1 MANIQPLL
9 SWCQKAG
16 CPCRAEEAMA
26 GYTTFRIGGP
36 AQLLILPQ
44 NKEQLAEVI
53 KIAGQHKIPVHFIG
67 NGSNLLAADQGV
79 EGAVIC
85 LANPHFGEEPVLLEH
100 NRVFCTA
107 GVKLAS
113 LCRFALK
120 HSLTGLEFA
129 YGIPGA
135 VGGAVYMNAG
145 AYGGEIKDV
154 ILWAEHLDHN
164 GKAGTFSKEELA
176 LSYRRSIYMEKN
188 FCITGAVFALSLGEK
203 EEIRRRMDDYM
214 DRRRTKQ
221 PLEYPSA
228 GSTFKRPD
236 GAFASAL
243 IDQCGLKGRRVGGAC
258 VSTKHA
264 GFIVN
269 DQNATCKDVL
279 HLIAQVQEE
288 VLAKTGFSL
297 ECEVKLLK

>member
-1 MANIQPLL
+1 
-9 SWCQKAG
+9 
-16 CPCRAEEAMA
+16 
-26 GYTTFRIGGP
+26 
-36 AQLLILPQ
+36 
-44 NKEQLAEVI
+44 
-53 KIAGQHKIPVHFIG
+53 
-67 NGSNLLAADQGV
+67 
-79 EGAVIC
+79 
-85 LANPHFGEEPVLLEH
+85 
-100 NRVFCTA
+100 
-107 GVKLAS
+107 
-113 LCRFALK
+113 
-120 HSLTGLEFA
+120 
-129 YGIPGA
+129 
-135 VGGAVYMNAG
+135 
-145 AYGGEIKDV
+145 
-154 ILWAEHLDHN
+154 
-164 GKAGTFSKEELA
+164 
-176 LSYRRSIYMEKN
+176 MEKN

-258 VSTKHA
+258 VSPKHA

>member
-1 MANIQPLL
+1 
-9 SWCQKAG
+9 
-16 CPCRAEEAMA
+16 
-26 GYTTFRIGGP
+26 
-36 AQLLILPQ
+36 
-44 NKEQLAEVI
+44 
-53 KIAGQHKIPVHFIG
+53 
-67 NGSNLLAADQGV
+67 
-79 EGAVIC
+79 
-85 LANPHFGEEPVLLEH
+85 
-100 NRVFCTA
+100 
-107 GVKLAS
+107 
-113 LCRFALK
+113 
-120 HSLTGLEFA
+120 
-129 YGIPGA
+129 
-135 VGGAVYMNAG
+135 MNAG
-145 AYGGEIKDV
+145 AYGGEIKDI

-164 GKAGTFSKEELA
+164 GKAGAFSKEELA

-258 VSTKHA
+258 VSPKHA